1 MRTLAVFHLKGGV
14 GKTTTAV
21 NIAALAAQDNIR
33 TLLWDLDP
41 QASASWILGVNIKHK
56 QNKLWQGHDPV
67 GQYIVPS
74 AWPKLDVLPAD
85 LSLRKLQQT
94 INSKTDAET
103 HLRQWLNQ
111 LSESYGLVII
121 DCPPSLTPQMEG
133 VLRAVDRFLVP
144 VQPSQLSIRA
154 YDDIRQH
161 INWSKDKQWLPF
173 VSMIDKRKPGHLRWV
188 QEEAKQYPELVSVVI
203 AQSASAERMLEQ
215 RMPIIH
221 SQPEVPL
228 ARNFAA
234 LWRAIKPRL
243 HLK

>member
-41 QASASWILGVNIKHK
+41 QAGASWILAADTLQK
-56 QNKLWQGHDPV
+56 QNKLWQGDCPV
-67 GQYIVPS
+67 GSVVVTTQ
-74 AWPKLDVLPAD
+74 WPKLDVLPAD

-94 INSKTDAET
+94 VASKADAV
-103 HLRQWLNQ
+103 RQMRNWLDQ
-111 LSESYGLVII
+111 LSEIYGLIVI

-133 VLRAVDRFLVP
+133 VLRAVDRIMVP
-144 VQPSQLSIRA
+144 VQPSLLSIRA

-161 INWSKDKQWLPF
+161 CSWSKNKQWLPF
-173 VSMIDKRKPGHLRWV
+173 VSMIDKRKPGHVRWV
-188 QEEAKQYPELVSVVI
+188 QDEAKRYAELLPVVV

-215 RMPIIH
+215 RVPVVY

-234 LWRAIKPRL
+234 LWRAMKPRL
-243 HLK
+243 SLT

>member
-21 NIAALAAQDNIR
+21 NIAALAAQDSIR

-41 QASASWILGVNIKHK
+41 QAGASWVLAAEATHK
-56 QNKLWQGHDPV
+56 QNKLWQGELPV
-67 GQYIVPS
+67 GKFVVSTQ
-74 AWPKLDVLPAD
+74 WPKLDVLAAD

-94 INSKTDAET
+94 VTSKAKAEQ
-103 HLRQWLNQ
+103 LMRDWLNQ
-111 LSESYGLVII
+111 LSESYGLIVI

-133 VLRAVDRFLVP
+133 VLRAVDRIAVP
-144 VQPSQLSIRA
+144 VQPSLLSIRA

-161 INWSKDKQWLPF
+161 CAWSKNKQWLPF
-173 VSMIDKRKPGHLRWV
+173 VSMIDKRKPGHVRWV
-188 QEEAKQYPELVSVVI
+188 QDEAKRYAELLPVVV

-215 RMPIIH
+215 RMPVVY
-221 SQPEVPL
+221 SQPDVPL

-243 HLK
+243 LL

>member
-21 NIAALAAQDNIR
+21 NIAALAAQDHVR

-41 QASASWILGVNIKHK
+41 QAGASWVLGVEAAHK
-56 QNKLWQGHDPV
+56 QNKLWQGQTPV
-67 GQYIVPS
+67 GPFIVS
-74 AWPKLDVLPAD
+74 TAWPKLDVLAAD
-85 LSLRKLQQT
+85 LSLRKWQQT
-94 INSKTDAET
+94 VASKADAET
-103 HLRQWLNQ
+103 QMRHWLDQ
-111 LSESYGLVII
+111 LSESYGLIVI

-133 VLRAVDRFLVP
+133 VLRAVDRILVP

-161 INWSKDKQWLPF
+161 LSWSKAKQWLPF
-173 VSMIDKRKPGHLRWV
+173 VSMIDKRKPGHVRWV
-188 QEEAKQYPELVSVVI
+188 QEEAKHYPELLPVVV

-215 RMPIIH
+215 RSPVVH
-221 SQPEVPL
+221 SQPDVPL

-243 HLK
+243 QLK